1 MSSSLAAFAF
11 PLVVG
16 RALEQLLK
24 TSLGKDAAEAIGNP
38 QLATVE
44 GRQLVRKYAGTAAA
58 VAFGAAVTVNQGRA
72 LLGPRRADR
81 VQTITYMS
89 ELLLA
94 TGALFRVASE
104 YMRDRQTLDRHLAG
118 VPLDLR

>member
-1 MSSSLAAFAF
+1 MSSSLAAFAI

-24 TSLGKDAAEAIGNP
+24 TSLGREAAEAIGNP

-58 VAFGAAVTVNQGRA
+58 VAFGAVVTFTQGRA

-81 VQTITYMS
+81 VQTTTYLS
-89 ELLLA
+89 EIFLA
-94 TGALFRVASE
+94 AGALFRVASE
-104 YMRDRQTLDRHLAG
+104 YMRDRQTLDRQLAG
-118 VPLDLR
+118 LPVDRR